1 MPPSVE
7 HVDKWD
13 AVFDLLLFQQ
23 LKDDVDDTLV
33 QKLVSFL
40 DASVQN
46 DAEFGAE
53 LWKTCGILPKLEKAV
68 AVPRTSESL
77 CFAVHLIAAFG
88 KLEPL
93 FASLRDDSRVLK
105 ALNRLADNAVASER
119 AAYLGAVISF
129 LRHHSGQSWCVENG
143 VSSKVLQCLQD
154 ASVFVQGKAEAFFV
168 AFLDLDLNE
177 GDGSQVTAFL
187 NRTLTEEVPSR
198 QRKKCLH
205 IVRHL
210 LRKDLELSSRLC
222 SDFDL
227 HRRLLDSCITWLSS
241 SKDVAT
247 AAADVLAKL
256 LASMHDQSLFHKA
269 LKSLSESKLVC
280 IKFAASFIQESA
292 SSSHPSKELEQKIAE
307 IITSPLVASES
318 ESGDKLKERTLQ
330 SAAICELKRAVP
342 HFLYSASHEMVA
354 DKVAQFL
361 VHSATAKVTRILSV
375 ALECFASIIRKMDL
389 SQTDSSKL
397 KNYLDTLAPFIR
409 DPNVS
414 AHALKQALT
423 ISVMLSCATF
433 STASEN
439 FDWRACGT
447 LCFFGESLQRQLVS
461 TEPFFVE
468 AALDAFGRIKSDV
481 ERLKFGEGT
490 PGLACLMDWLQHYGL
505 ARFVWDNLRNNDGGV
520 RMSAISAVGKLF
532 VQDWLW
538 MHFRSRL
545 SLTEEDVI
553 RDVTSMA
560 TEDVDVFA
568 RRSAAS
574 TLCAWLDRDCLG
586 LRSKQP
592 NALRNSASKMLSQ
605 DLDAEVQ
612 LAGLSLWKM
621 ILEESLDAAS
631 VRTDACARDVLKE
644 ADLAG
649 FGASM
654 KKAMAA
660 DADEQVRMAASA
672 FLHHL
677 SVKLHN
683 QFSFDAEPA
692 ETASGDSK
700 ACATSHKALGD
711 PFGHTEAAAV
721 TDCNDAT
728 LDTDR
733 VVAMEEVLD
742 LAVSECLQRKL
753 KLPGDIQ
760 KPAAPIAV
768 GILDSTASTLNLLAS
783 LSPPSTSKDSGVER
797 SSCDFRSCA
806 SLIEDLLAAAA
817 SEHCDRDCY

>member
-13 AVFDLLLFQQ
+13 AVFDLILFRQ
-23 LKDDVDDTLV
+23 LKEDVDDTLV

-46 DAEFGAE
+46 NADFGTQ
-53 LWKTCGILPKLEKAV
+53 LWKACSILPKLEKAV

-77 CFAVHLIAAFG
+77 CFALHLIAAFG

-93 FASLRDDSRVLK
+93 FVSLRDDSRVLK
-105 ALNRLADNAVASER
+105 ALNRLINNANASER

-129 LRHHSGQSWCVENG
+129 LRHRSGRSWCVENG
-143 VSSKVLQCLQD
+143 VSSKLLQCLQD

-168 AFLDLDLNE
+168 AFLESDLNE
-177 GDGSQVTAFL
+177 SDGSQVTAFL
-187 NRTLTEEVPSR
+187 NRTLTEEMPPR

-205 IVRHL
+205 IVRSL
-210 LRKDLELSSRLC
+210 LGKDLELSSRLC

-227 HRRLLDSCITWLSS
+227 HRRLLDSCVTWLSS
-241 SKDVAT
+241 STDVAT

-256 LASMHDQSLFHKA
+256 LASVDDESLFHEA
-269 LKSLSESKLVC
+269 LSSLSGSKLVC

-292 SSSHPSKELEQKIAE
+292 PSHPSKELEEKIAE
-307 IITSPLVASES
+307 IITGPIPIVASEP
-318 ESGDKLKERTLQ
+318 ESGDKSKERALQ

-342 HFLYSASHEMVA
+342 HFLHSASHEMVA

-361 VHSATAKVTRILSV
+361 LYSPAAKVTRILSV

-389 SQTDSSKL
+389 AQTDPVKL
-397 KNYLDTLAPFIR
+397 KNYLDTLAPFLR
-409 DPNVS
+409 DANVS

-423 ISVMLSCATF
+423 ISVTLSCAAF

-439 FDWRACGT
+439 FDWRACGA
-447 LCFFGESLQRQLVS
+447 LCFFGESLQRHLVS
-461 TEPFFVE
+461 TEPQFVE
-468 AALDAFGRIKSDV
+468 AALDAFSGIKDDV
-481 ERLKFGEGT
+481 EGLKFGKGS
-490 PGLACLMDWLQHYGL
+490 PGLACLVDWLQHYGL
-505 ARFVWDNLRNNDGGV
+505 ARFVWDNLRNND
-520 RMSAISAVGKLF
+520 AV
-532 VQDWLW
+532 
-538 MHFRSRL
+538 SR
-545 SLTEEDVI
+545 LTEEEVI

-560 TEDVDVFA
+560 VEDVDVFA

-574 TLCAWLDRDCLG
+574 TLCVWLDQDYLG

-592 NALRNSASKMLSQ
+592 NALRDSASKMLSQ

-612 LAGLSLWKM
+612 LAGLSLWKA
-621 ILEESLDAAS
+621 ILTESLNTMSIHTDAS
-631 VRTDACARDVLKE
+631 VRDVLRE
-644 ADLAG
+644 ADRAG
-649 FGASM
+649 FGTSV

-660 DADEQVRMAASA
+660 DADEQVRVAASA

-683 QFSFDAEPA
+683 QFSFSAVPS
-692 ETASGDSK
+692 ETGCGDSK
-700 ACATSHKALGD
+700 VCAMSHEGNPAQ
-711 PFGHTEAAAV
+711 HTEAAASM
-721 TDCNDAT
+721 DCSDAT
-728 LDTDR
+728 VDTDR
-733 VVAMEEVLD
+733 EAAMEEVLD

-753 KLPGDIQ
+753 KLPEDVQ
-760 KPAAPIAV
+760 KATVPITV
-768 GILDSTASTLNLLAS
+768 GNSTTSTADILATLSS
-783 LSPPSTSKDSGVER
+783 LSASKDCDMEHG
-797 SSCDFRSCA
+797 SCDFQTCA

>member
-1 MPPSVE
+1 MPLSVE

-13 AVFDLLLFQQ
+13 AVFDLLLFRQ

-46 DAEFGAE
+46 DAEFGVE
-53 LWKTCGILPKLEKAV
+53 LWKNCGILPKLEKAV

-105 ALNRLADNAVASER
+105 ALNRIVDNAIASER
-119 AAYLGAVISF
+119 AAYLGAVLSF

-154 ASVFVQGKAEAFFV
+154 PSVFVQAKAEAFFV
-168 AFLDLDLNE
+168 AFLESDLNE

-187 NRTLTEEVPSR
+187 NGTLTEGVLPR
-198 QRKKCLH
+198 QQKKCLH
-205 IVRHL
+205 IIRYL
-210 LRKDLELSSRLC
+210 LKKDLKLSSRLC
-222 SDFDL
+222 SDFGL
-227 HRRLLDSCITWLSS
+227 HRCLLGSCITWLSS
-241 SKDVAT
+241 SVDVAT

-256 LASMHDQSLFHKA
+256 LASLHDESLFHEA
-269 LKSLSESKLVC
+269 LNSLSGNKLVH

-292 SSSHPSKELEQKIAE
+292 SFSHTTKELEQKITE
-307 IITSPLVASES
+307 ILTGPLVDSES

-330 SAAICELKRAVP
+330 SAAICEIKRAVP
-342 HFLYSASHEMVA
+342 CFFYPASHEKVA

-361 VHSATAKVTRILSV
+361 AHSPAIKVTRILSV
-375 ALECFASIIRKMDL
+375 TLECFASIIRKMDL
-389 SQTDSSKL
+389 LQTDFVKL
-397 KNYLDTLAPFIR
+397 NNYLDILAPFVR
-409 DPNVS
+409 DSNIS
-414 AHALKQALT
+414 AHALNQALT
-423 ISVMLSCATF
+423 ISVTLSCAAF

-439 FDWRACGT
+439 FDWRACGA
-447 LCFFGESLQRQLVS
+447 LCFFGESLQRLLVS
-461 TEPFFVE
+461 TEPWFVQ
-468 AALDAFGRIKSDV
+468 AALDAFSGIKGDI
-481 ERLKFGEGT
+481 ERLKFEGGS

-505 ARFVWDNLRNNDGGV
+505 ARFVWDNLCYNDGGV
-520 RMSAISAVGKLF
+520 RMSAISAIGKLF

-538 MHFRSRL
+538 AHFSSRL

-574 TLCAWLDRDCLG
+574 TLCAWLDRDCFG

-592 NALRNSASKMLSQ
+592 NVLRNSASKMLSH

-612 LAGLSLWKM
+612 LAGLSLWKV
-621 ILEESLDAAS
+621 ILEEGLDAAS
-631 VRTDACARDVLKE
+631 VHTDACARDVLRE

-654 KKAMAA
+654 KKAMAV
-660 DADEQVRMAASA
+660 DADEQVLVAAGT

-677 SVKLHN
+677 SVKLRN
-683 QFSFDAEPA
+683 QFSFDADAA
-692 ETASGDSK
+692 EIGSGDSK
-700 ACATSHKALGD
+700 VRVTSHEGNSV
-711 PFGHTEAAAV
+711 GHTEAAAV
-721 TDCNDAT
+721 MDCNNAT

-733 VVAMEEVLD
+733 TTAMEEVLD

-753 KLPGDIQ
+753 KLPKDIQ
-760 KPAAPIAV
+760 KPAVPIIV
-768 GILDSTASTLNLLAS
+768 GVLDSTASTVNLLAN
-783 LSPPSTSKDSGVER
+783 LSSPSTSKDCDVER
-797 SSCDFRSCA
+797 VSCDLQSCT